1 MLPKAGYRQ
10 LFPLCARHFGEKFT
24 LSQDAFQKL
33 LRENGLMLRK
43 RRFRPRT
50 TDSRHGFKRYPDLLN
65 TSPKRQATRPGELV
79 VADITYIACQG
90 DFAYLSLLTDAYSR
104 CIVGYHLHPT
114 LSTEGPLRALEMAF
128 RFFDDHQIDIK
139 DMIHHSDRGVQ
150 YASSIYTELLRQRG
164 CRISMTQTGD
174 PLHNALAERTNGTIK
189 NSWDV
194 SDPKQSFED
203 ACRAVELA
211 VERYNALRPHQAL
224 GMRAPLEALESY
236 RPPAPQ
242 ALPVPAKSLAITN
255 ASFRMAIFDAVN
267 SSELNQPTLSTP
279 PVPSTDPVNQQ

>member
-10 LFPLCARHFGEKFT
+10 LLPLCARYFGEKFT
-24 LSQDAFQKL
+24 LSRDAFIKV

-65 TSPKRQATRPGELV
+65 TSPKRQATRPGEIV

-114 LSTEGPLRALEMAF
+114 LSTEGPRKALEMAF
-128 RFFDDHQIDIK
+128 RFFDDHKIDIK

-150 YASSIYTELLRQRG
+150 YASSAYTERLLQRN

-203 ACRAVELA
+203 ACRVVERA

-224 GMRAPLEALESY
+224 GMRSPLEVLENY
-236 RPPAPQ
+236 RPPEHPS
-242 ALPVPAKSLAITN
+242 LPVPAKSLDMPSN
-255 ASFRMAIFDAVN
+255 SFRIAIFDAVN
-267 SSELNQPTLSTP
+267 SRGDIRSSLSTP
-279 PVPSTDPVNQQ
+279 PVPSNDPVNL